1 MTEPE
6 PLGTIMRT
14 MREDD
19 SLILEQDGRRIATI
33 FIARVPHD
41 LKVRVGVTAPRSI
54 RISHGEQEQSR

>member
-1 MTEPE
+1 MTDPE

-14 MREDD
+14 MRENDC
-19 SLILEQDGRRIATI
+19 LYLEQDGRRIAEI
-33 FIARVPHD
+33 FISRIPHD